1 MIPSERIY
9 GRSVTVPLAD
19 SSDTP
24 LGGIHRK
31 GDQMSSQPKRDPISD
46 HLLTPENSALVLIDY
61 QAPQVNTIRSMDS
74 INLVANVV
82 ALAKVAQLF
91 KLPIV
96 LSSVGVQSGV
106 NPDTIPQLKEA
117 LPNVVGIDR
126 TSINAWEDADFVAAV
141 KATGRKKLIMAA
153 LWTEVCLAFPAL
165 DAIHDGYEV
174 YAVADAVAGTSTIAH
189 ETALQRVYQAGG
201 HPVTWLSVLCEL
213 QRDWNRLAT
222 APGMLEIGAGQG
234 GPWSTEIA
242 IKQFAA
248 HA

>member
-1 MIPSERIY
+1 
-9 GRSVTVPLAD
+9 
-19 SSDTP
+19 
-24 LGGIHRK
+24 
-31 GDQMSSQPKRDPISD
+31 MSSQPKRDPISD

-74 INLVANVV
+74 IKLVANVV

-165 DAIHDGYEV
+165 DAIHDGFEV

-213 QRDWNRLAT
+213 QRDWNRQGT
-222 APGMLEIGAGQG
+222 ASGMLQIGSEHG